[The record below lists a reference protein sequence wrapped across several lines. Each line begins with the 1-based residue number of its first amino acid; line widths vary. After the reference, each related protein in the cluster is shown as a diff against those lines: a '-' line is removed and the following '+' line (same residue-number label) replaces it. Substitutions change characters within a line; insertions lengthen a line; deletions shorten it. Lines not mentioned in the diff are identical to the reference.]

1 MKFSTIALSIMAA
14 VAIAAPIAQEPT
26 SSEVPVTPNTD
37 DLPKQLQGLPKGVLQ
52 NVLFINENEQIFVVE
67 DDHGTRSVLIV
78 DTTLIG
84 SEGLAKR
91 EANPE
96 AWRWFWLPGYGEP
109 NWKRDAMPSDVDMEK
124 REANPEA
131 WRWFWLPGY
140 GEPNW
145 KRDAMPSDVDME
157 KREANPEAWR
167 WFWLPGYGEPNWK
180 RDAMPSDV
188 DMEKREA
195 NPEAWR
201 WFWLPGYGE
210 PNW

>member
-14 VAIAAPIAQEPT
+14 VAIAAPIAQEPAA
-26 SSEVPVTPNTD
+26 EVPVAPEAPAAPNMD
-37 DLPKQLQGLPKGVLQ
+37 DLPKQLQGLQGVLQ
-52 NVLFINENEQIFVVE
+52 NVLFTNDNEQFFIVE
-67 DDHGTRSVLIV
+67 DDDGTRSLLIV

-109 NWKRDAMPSDVDMEK
+109 NWKRDAMPADVDKEK

-145 KRDAMPSDVDME
+145 
-157 KREANPEAWR
+157 
-167 WFWLPGYGEPNWK
+167 
-180 RDAMPSDV
+180 
-188 DMEKREA
+188 
-195 NPEAWR
+195 
-201 WFWLPGYGE
+201 
-210 PNW
+210 